1 MAIEQEKLIG
11 MYTRMLT
18 IRRFEEKAKELFL
31 AAQIPGFVHSYMGEE
46 AVAVGVC
53 SALRTDDYITST
65 HRGHG
70 HLIAKGADLKRMMAE
85 LYGKETGYN
94 KGKGGS
100 MHIADFAV
108 GILGANG
115 IVGGGLPIAAGAG
128 LSAKLR
134 HTDQVT
140 ACFFGDGA
148 SNQGT
153 FHESVNLASVWKLP
167 VVYVCE
173 NNMYGEFTPAADVVS
188 VKDVADRAAG
198 YAIPGVTVDGQD
210 VIAVHEAAQEAV
222 KRARAG
228 AGPSLV
234 ECKTYRFEG
243 HALGEE
249 AFIGT
254 RTYRPATEIEE
265 WKTQRDPVR
274 LFEDKLLAQGV
285 LTLAQAKQIDDEVK
299 AKVEEAVAFAKESP
313 FPKPE
318 EALEDVY
325 ALL

>member
-18 IRRFEEKAKELFL
+18 IRRFEEKAKEMFL

-53 SALRTDDYITST
+53 SALRTNDYITST

-70 HLIAKGADLKRMMAE
+70 HLIAKGANLKRMMAE

-140 ACFFGDGA
+140 VCFFGDGA

-153 FHESVNLASVWKLP
+153 FHESVNLSSVWKLP
-167 VVYVCE
+167 VIYVCE

-254 RTYRPATEIEE
+254 RTYRPATEVEE
-265 WKTQRDPVR
+265 WKTQRDPIR
-274 LFEDKLLAQGV
+274 LFEGKLLAQGV
-285 LTLAQAKQIDDEVK
+285 LTLAQATQIDDEVK
-299 AKVEEAVAFAKESP
+299 AKVEEALAFAKESP
-313 FPKPE
+313 LPKPE

-325 ALL
+325 VSL